1 MVKAQAIESHIIS
14 LSTAFER
21 DMELM
26 VHEDPQGEEAQ
37 RLLKLSSRSAD
48 EAKRNRRFDATLKAF
63 FNRYDRNGDGVLD
76 RYELR
81 LLLNDL
87 NENVSEERFEALL
100 AEIDTDGSGVIDFKE
115 FAAAMKEFVRKKNEF
130 HGSGGGDV
138 DLSIQHPSTREKKTE
153 GEGGEKDGGGDDE
166 DDEENDEEEE
176 EVPEDIASLPP
187 HLQRLRILWRSFW
200 MMGLGTLVVLLFSD
214 PMVDVLS
221 GIFFLF
227 SFSLSFFLF
236 LFLSRSFAL
245 LICFRI
251 GQSHSRPSLLCR
263 LRIGTHRI
271 KRIGAHRIDKLRSK
285 EDKENHHHL
294 PKRSGGR
301 R

>member
-1 MVKAQAIESHIIS
+1 MVKAQAIESHIMS

-100 AEIDTDGSGVIDFKE
+100 AEIDTDASGVIDFKE

-130 HGSGGGDV
+130 HGSGGADV
-138 DLSIQHPSTREKKTE
+138 DLSIQHPSTREKKKEGDEEE
-153 GEGGEKDGGGDDE
+153 GEGGEKDGGDGE
-166 DDEENDEEEE
+166 GDEENDEEEE

-221 GIFFLF
+221 GTFSQ
-227 SFSLSFFLF
+227 SFSLFLF
-236 LFLSRSFAL
+236 LFLSLSF
-245 LICFRI
+245 
-251 GQSHSRPSLLCR
+251 RPNNWL
-263 LRIGTHRI
+263 
-271 KRIGAHRIDKLRSK
+271 
-285 EDKENHHHL
+285 
-294 PKRSGGR
+294 
-301 R
+301 